1 MIENQPDIRNYAL
14 ILAGGS
20 GKRMGNEIPKQFVE
34 IAGKPVLIHTLENFQ
49 AYDPQISIILVLPKE
64 QTDFWKNLCGKYHCN
79 IPHTIVEGGKE
90 RFFSVQNG
98 LNAITGE
105 GIVFIHDGVRPLVSH
120 DTLRRCQVMA
130 ETLGNAIPAIPV
142 AESVRYMTEESSH
155 PVDRTRLR
163 LIQTPQTFR
172 ISLIKKAYRQ
182 PYSASFTDDAS
193 VLEQTGEPVH
203 LTEGNR
209 ENIKITWPYDLSQAE
224 QMLASYLKTSLK
236 D

>member
-64 QTDFWKNLCGKYHCN
+64 QTDFWKNLCDKYHCN
-79 IPHTIVEGGKE
+79 ISHTIAEGGRE
-90 RFFSVQNG
+90 RFFSVKNG
-98 LNAITGE
+98 LNAITGD
-105 GIVFIHDGVRPLVSH
+105 GIVFIHDGVRPLVNH
-120 DTLRRCQVMA
+120 ETLRRCQVMA
-130 ETLGNAIPAIPV
+130 EALGNAIPAIPV
-142 AESVRYMTEESSH
+142 AESVRYMTEESSK
-155 PVDRTRLR
+155 PVDRSRLR

-172 ISLIKKAYRQ
+172 IPLIKKAYEQ
-182 PYSASFTDDAS
+182 PYIESFTDDAS

-209 ENIKITWPYDLSQAE
+209 ENIKITWPDDLYIAE
-224 QMLASYLKTSLK
+224 LILTGKVKMT
-236 D
+236 